1 MGENL
6 SRILLKFPVVPFVPS
21 RRARSSG
28 RGRGRGLRRHD
39 ELGVVCIKTITWS
52 VRTTRASPQIFAQ
65 DYQRRSIGAW
75 LFGTRS
81 VSRERVLDQALCR
94 C

>member
-21 RRARSSG
+21 RRARSS
-28 RGRGRGLRRHD
+28 GRGLRRHD